1 MSEREIRIE
10 KAQRLREQ
18 GIDPYPARFQPER
31 THTIP
36 NAMENFET
44 LAEQK
49 TTVTLTGRI
58 ISRRDMGKA
67 VFMHIEDGYSK
78 AQVYAR
84 RDDIG
89 EEQFSLLKLLD
100 LGDFVAVSGYLFT
113 TKTGEKSLHAHSI
126 SLLAKSLHQLPAK
139 HEGLKDA
146 ELRQRKRYLDLIANR
161 DEVMDVFIA
170 RTHIISA
177 VREFL
182 DSLNYLEVETPIL
195 QPLYG
200 GATAKPFSTHH
211 NALDRDLFLRIAP
224 ELYLKRLLVGGFERV
239 YEVARN
245 FRNEGIDRSHNPE
258 FTMLEFYEA
267 YADYTVMM
275 QRVEDLVTF
284 AAQKALGKLQFEW
297 GSVTIDLAK
306 PWRRITLRDAI
317 LHYVGIDY
325 DAYPDRESLLNV
337 ITKKKI
343 HVDPNRGRGRLIDEL
358 KDEMFRAGGDELLQP
373 IILYDFPVDLSPL
386 TKKKPGVPG
395 TVERFQAHLAGMQLA
410 TSFSELND
418 PQDQFDRFEDQA
430 AQRALGD
437 DESQNMDSDY
447 IEALEVGMPPAGG
460 VGIGLDRLVMAL
472 TNQQNIR
479 EVILFP
485 TMRTLEQQENI

>member
-36 NAMENFET
+36 NAMEQFET
-44 LAEQK
+44 LSENK
-49 TTVTLTGRI
+49 TTVTLTGRMV
-58 ISRRDMGKA
+58 SRRDMGKA
-67 VFMHIEDGYSK
+67 VFMHIEDGYGK
-78 AQVYAR
+78 VQVYAR

-89 EEQFSLLKLLD
+89 EEQFAVLKLLD
-100 LGDFVAVSGYLFT
+100 LGDFIAVSGYLFT
-113 TKTGEKSLHAHSI
+113 TKTGEKSLHAHSL
-126 SLLAKSLHQLPAK
+126 SLLTKSLHQLPAK

-161 DEVMDVFIA
+161 DEVMSVFIA
-170 RTHIISA
+170 RTRIISA

-211 NALDRDLFLRIAP
+211 NALDRDMFLRIAP

-297 GSVTIDLAK
+297 GDVTIDLTK

-317 LHYVGIDY
+317 LQYVGIDY
-325 DAYPDRESLLNV
+325 DEYPDRESLLN
-337 ITKKKI
+337 IINKKKI

-358 KDEMFRAGGDELLQP
+358 KDEMFRAGGIELLQP

-386 TKKKPGVPG
+386 TKKKPEVPG

-437 DESQNMDSDY
+437 DESQTMDSDY

-485 TMRTLEQQENI
+485 TMRAIEQQENM